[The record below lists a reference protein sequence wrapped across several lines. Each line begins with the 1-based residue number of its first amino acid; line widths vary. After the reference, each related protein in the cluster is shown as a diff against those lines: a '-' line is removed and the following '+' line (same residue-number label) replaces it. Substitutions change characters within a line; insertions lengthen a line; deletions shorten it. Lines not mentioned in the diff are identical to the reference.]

1 MYGISINRL
10 VPLLV
15 PLFWKNPT
23 ELDVTRFPDLIS
35 ESGPP
40 CQRFSRKNTHKTIR
54 DVPVHTA
61 VRPQTVTGGVML
73 RSLPLSCSAA
83 APSHQ
88 IDLTHSF
95 LGVLRSWRAL
105 YPRKGPFAHD
115 ARKTSRCWGL
125 WGPFWVPFRLRSPP
139 RDNSEMCSRGVSWP
153 DLVDSDGFY
162 RSPTVR
168 DP

>member
-1 MYGISINRL
+1 M
-10 VPLLV
+10 

-83 APSHQ
+83 APSRQ

-95 LGVLRSWRAL
+95 LGVWRSWRAL
-105 YPRKGPFAHD
+105 CRHKGSCRTQRAQNQSLLRPLRPFLASLSFVY
-115 ARKTSRCWGL
+115 RG
-125 WGPFWVPFRLRSPP
+125 SPP
-139 RDNSEMCSRGVSWP
+139 RDTNSESGCFARHTI
-153 DLVDSDGFY
+153 L
-162 RSPTVR
+162 
-168 DP
+168 

>member
-1 MYGISINRL
+1 MGKFVNFRDHQGITNCSGRPSDVSERDLVDLGLCFDQILRKIQKFDDPDITINRL

-83 APSHQ
+83 APSRQ

-115 ARKTSRCWGL
+115 ARKTSRC
-125 WGPFWVPFRLRSPP
+125 
-139 RDNSEMCSRGVSWP
+139 
-153 DLVDSDGFY
+153 
-162 RSPTVR
+162 
-168 DP
+168 